1 MRFAGV
7 WDEIGTGPRRG
18 SRVLLSR
25 LAKVQH
31 RLRGNQHGRR
41 AGKRLIEPRL
51 QLTMRKVSSPRGYKI
66 LLDIVPRAE
75 PLKLVG
81 CRSSF
86 AIAGEQVSPHVAAE
100 YLKSLWDLRRA
111 ANQPRRL
118 SPSRRPH
125 A

>member
-1 MRFAGV
+1 
-7 WDEIGTGPRRG
+7 
-18 SRVLLSR
+18 
-25 LAKVQH
+25 
-31 RLRGNQHGRR
+31 
-41 AGKRLIEPRL
+41 
-51 QLTMRKVSSPRGYKI
+51 MRKVSSPRGYKI
-66 LLDIVPRAE
+66 LLVPRAE

-118 SPSRRPH
+118 SPFRRPY